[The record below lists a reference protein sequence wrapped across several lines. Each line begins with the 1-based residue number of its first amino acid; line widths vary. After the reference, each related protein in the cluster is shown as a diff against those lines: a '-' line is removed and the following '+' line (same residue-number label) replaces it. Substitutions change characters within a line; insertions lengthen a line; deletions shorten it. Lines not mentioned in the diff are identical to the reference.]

1 MKNAPVSRGV
11 LVSIARRQTTALG
24 GGFLGRAVDDLRRN
38 RLGGR
43 NRNVAGLLGLG
54 NLANEI
60 DVEQTVLKR
69 GVLHQ
74 HEISKLEGA
83 FEGARRDATIEHLG
97 LVLTVFIGGFLALDR
112 QRVFLGDDRKLGLR
126 EAGDRDADA
135 VAVVAG
141 TLDIVG
147 RVAGAAVGCGPV

>member
-11 LVSIARRQTTALG
+11 LVFITRRQTTALG

-69 GVLHQ
+69 GVFHC
-74 HEISKLEGA
+74 HEIGKLEYPL
-83 FEGARRDATIEHLG
+83 EGARRDAAIQHLDFSLPFSLADFSPLIVSVFSFATIESSPCEKPE
-97 LVLTVFIGGFLALDR
+97 TA
-112 QRVFLGDDRKLGLR
+112 
-126 EAGDRDADA
+126 
-135 VAVVAG
+135 
-141 TLDIVG
+141 TL
-147 RVAGAAVGCGPV
+147 